1 MSSQPFPFAAI
12 VGQHQLKRALLLCA
26 VDPSLGGVLIRGD
39 KGTAKS
45 TAARALAE
53 ILPPLLRVPG
63 CAFNCAP
70 DAPYGYCERCNSGNT
85 TALPEGLT
93 TALPNG
99 LTTAHPNPVQPEAQ
113 LSSVPFITLPLGAT
127 EDRVLGTL
135 DLEQALKG
143 GKRAFQPGLMAAA
156 HRGILYIDEV
166 NLLADHLVD
175 ALLDAAAMG
184 VNSVQREGLSV
195 THPARFTLIGTMNLE
210 EGDLRPQLLDRFGLM
225 VEVTAPRDKVQ
236 RGEVVRRRI
245 RFEADPAAYAL
256 QWEAPQHALREQLAA
271 AQRLLPQVELDDAL
285 LDLISHLC
293 CEFDVASLRADIVMH
308 KAARASAALNA
319 RLQVTPEDVRSAAEL
334 VLPHRRRRK
343 PFEQPG
349 LDHEK
354 LDELMQE
361 AAQSD
366 AERQAE
372 TGDTPQTADSGDG
385 MNNGL
390 GRDSNASDDGRAPN
404 NAHHGAD
411 AKDAK
416 DANDAPGSDLEPEL
430 GEQSH
435 AAHSADS
442 IDPTPNSR
450 SEAPPD
456 GSPRNTPE
464 TKPKIFAVASS
475 GAALRHITVD
485 APVAKSTPGRR
496 SAAPFAERG
505 RVVRA
510 VPDPQPTSLALGATL
525 RSAAMRSPDEF
536 KVGKSDLHQQIRVG
550 THANLILLVVD
561 ASGSM
566 AAQRRMEAVKGAV
579 LTLLTD
585 AYQRRDQVAVI
596 AFRGEDASLL
606 LAPTRS
612 VERAEQGLRALPT
625 GGRTPLPHALQLA
638 LETLEQA
645 GDNMAQPLLVL
656 LTDGR
661 ANVALVDGGDPWRE
675 SLALAELLAG
685 RGVPSLVLDT
695 EAGFLR
701 LGRAAQLAQV
711 LGAECLTLEAL
722 SSQSLA
728 LTIRARAQTYF
739 EDKT

>member
-1 MSSQPFPFAAI
+1 M
-12 VGQHQLKRALLLCA
+12 
-26 VDPSLGGVLIRGD
+26 
-39 KGTAKS
+39 
-45 TAARALAE
+45 
-53 ILPPLLRVPG
+53 
-63 CAFNCAP
+63 
-70 DAPYGYCERCNSGNT
+70 
-85 TALPEGLT
+85 
-93 TALPNG
+93 
-99 LTTAHPNPVQPEAQ
+99 
-113 LSSVPFITLPLGAT
+113 
-127 EDRVLGTL
+127 
-135 DLEQALKG
+135 
-143 GKRAFQPGLMAAA
+143 
-156 HRGILYIDEV
+156 
-166 NLLADHLVD
+166 
-175 ALLDAAAMG
+175 
-184 VNSVQREGLSV
+184 
-195 THPARFTLIGTMNLE
+195 
-210 EGDLRPQLLDRFGLM
+210 
-225 VEVTAPRDKVQ
+225 
-236 RGEVVRRRI
+236 
-245 RFEADPAAYAL
+245 
-256 QWEAPQHALREQLAA
+256 
-271 AQRLLPQVELDDAL
+271 
-285 LDLISHLC
+285 
-293 CEFDVASLRADIVMH
+293 
-308 KAARASAALNA
+308 
-319 RLQVTPEDVRSAAEL
+319 
-334 VLPHRRRRK
+334 PHRRRRK

-366 AERQAE
+366 AEPQAD
-372 TGDTPQTADSGDG
+372 TGDTPQTRDPSDG
-385 MNNGL
+385 INQGS
-390 GRDSNASDDGRAPN
+390 GRDPDVLDAFDEARAPDE
-404 NAHHGAD
+404 AHDGEGAM
-411 AKDAK
+411 
-416 DANDAPGSDLEPEL
+416 DANDATGSDLEPEL
-430 GEQSH
+430 SEQSE
-435 AAHSADS
+435 AADSADS
-442 IDPTPNSR
+442 REQTPDGGL
-450 SEAPPD
+450 ETPPD
-456 GSPRNTPE
+456 GSPRNAGV
-464 TKPKIFAVASS
+464 TKSKIFAVASA
-475 GAALRHITVD
+475 GAPLRHITVD

-496 SAAPFAERG
+496 SAAQFAERG

-525 RSAAMRSPDEF
+525 RSAAMRSPDDF

-550 THANLILLVVD
+550 TQANLILLVVD

-722 SSQSLA
+722 SAQSLA

-739 EDKT
+739 EDKTS